1 MHKPADRFVIIGPRA
16 ALAPVRR
23 TVVLTSALAVCASAL
38 SGCTPNNTDLNAF
51 IHDWEAIVS
60 ASDYHVIPPDAIEI
74 SSANAP
80 EIDGEVQTVRQDGK
94 VSLRLI
100 GEVKVAGLTPLEIAR
115 KLESLL
121 AKYYI
126 DPQVSVRVSRNDS
139 KKYYVFGEVGNGGGI
154 GGVGGGGGG
163 GFTYTGRD
171 TVLTALAKAQPSFLA
186 WRSQVKIIRPSHKEG
201 ERSVITVDI
210 DKILHEGRLEQNV
223 HLQEGDIIYVPPTPL
238 AWVGLRLQE
247 ILFPFAPILQTVGL
261 PANAITTV
269 EHYDRNDNDNNN

>member
-1 MHKPADRFVIIGPRA
+1 MIESTDRVVANGPRTA
-16 ALAPVRR
+16 FPLARR
-23 TVVLTSALAVCASAL
+23 VVVLTSALAVFVSVF
-38 SGCTPNNTDLNAF
+38 SGCTPNDTNLNAF

-100 GEVKVAGLTPLEIAR
+100 GEVKVAGLTPLEIGR

-121 AKYYI
+121 AKYYH
-126 DPQVSVRVSRNDS
+126 DPQVSVRVSGNGS
-139 KKYYVFGEVGNGGGI
+139 KKYYVFGQVGG
-154 GGVGGGGGG
+154 GGVGGAGAGGGAGGGG

-171 TVLTALAKAQPSFLA
+171 TVLTALAKSPPNFLA

-210 DKILHEGRLEQNV
+210 DKILFEGRLAQNV

-247 ILFPFAPILQTVGL
+247 ILFPFAPILQAVGM
-261 PANAITTV
+261 PANVITSV
-269 EHYDRNDNDNNN
+269 DHYDSNDD

>member
-1 MHKPADRFVIIGPRA
+1 MIESTDRVVANGPRTA
-16 ALAPVRR
+16 FPLARRVVVR
-23 TVVLTSALAVCASAL
+23 TSALAVFVSVF
-38 SGCTPNNTDLNAF
+38 SGCTPNDTNLNAF

-100 GEVKVAGLTPLEIAR
+100 GEVKVAGLTPLEIGR

-121 AKYYI
+121 AKYYH
-126 DPQVSVRVSRNDS
+126 DPQVSVRVSSNGS
-139 KKYYVFGEVGNGGGI
+139 KKYYVFGQVGGG
-154 GGVGGGGGG
+154 GGSGFGAIAGGGGG

-171 TVLTALAKAQPSFLA
+171 TVLTALAKAQPNFLA
-186 WRSQVKIIRPSHKEG
+186 WKSQIKIIRPSHKEG

-210 DKILHEGRLEQNV
+210 DKIMHEGRLEQNV

-247 ILFPFAPILQTVGL
+247 ILFPFAPILQAVGL

-269 EHYDRNDNDNNN
+269 EHYDRNDDD